1 MNAQDVLKYGHLT
14 FLKSLERI
22 PEARWQD
29 NGVCGVWSAKDVIAH
44 LASYEVL
51 LVEILSQI
59 AGQNLPTPTLDLL
72 LGDWEGFNDKQVE
85 HRREMDSDTV
95 LAEYKDAHE
104 GVRRIAVTLEPKRF
118 TKTGTLPWYGEAY
131 SLDDYIVYQFYGHKR
146 EHAAQLE
153 VFADD
158 L

>member
-1 MNAQDVLKYGHLT
+1 MNAQDILKYGDST
-14 FLKSLERI
+14 FLASLAGI
-22 PEARWQD
+22 PQERWQD
-29 NGVCGVWSAKDVIAH
+29 NGVCGVWSTQDIIAH

-72 LGDWEGFNDKQVE
+72 LKDWEGFNDKQVE
-85 HRREMDSDTV
+85 HRREMDGDTV

-104 GVRRIAVTLEPKRF
+104 GVRRIATTLEPERF
-118 TKTGTLPWYGEAY
+118 TNTGTLPWYGEQY

-146 EHAAQLE
+146 EHAAQLD
-153 VFADD
+153 VFADR